1 MDVAEQPPKAKALKL
16 LAEDAEDLEV
26 VAAALQDAVLKIG
39 DIAWEAKGRRL
50 TLTVNRYRWGAEAP
64 ERVRTALQVGSVLGV
79 KARRLR
85 RNAREA
91 VVELLTLTFEPG
103 EAPGGRLVFRFAGDA
118 DLALDVEC
126 VDLVLADISEPWA
139 AKSEP
144 RHED

>member
-1 MDVAEQPPKAKALKL
+1 MAKQPPKAMALKL

-26 VAAALQDAVLKIG
+26 LAAALQDAVLKIG
-39 DIAWEAKGRRL
+39 DIAWEAKARRL
-50 TLTVNRYRWGAEAP
+50 TLTLNRYRWGAAEP
-64 ERVRTALQVGSVLGV
+64 ERVRTAVQVGSVLGV
-79 KARRLR
+79 QTRRLR

-91 VVELLTLTFEPG
+91 VVELLTLAFEPG

-118 DLALDVEC
+118 DLAVEVEC
-126 VDLVLADISEPWA
+126 IDLVLADVSEPWA

>member
-1 MDVAEQPPKAKALKL
+1 MARQPPKAMALKL

-26 VAAALQDAVLKIG
+26 LAAALQDAVLKIG
-39 DIAWEAKGRRL
+39 DIAWEAKARRL
-50 TLTVNRYRWGAEAP
+50 TLTLNRYRWGAAEP
-64 ERVRTALQVGSVLGV
+64 ERVRTAVQVGSVLGV
-79 KARRLR
+79 QTRRLR

-91 VVELLTLTFEPG
+91 VVELLTLAFEPG

-118 DLALDVEC
+118 DLAVEVEC
-126 VDLVLADISEPWA
+126 IDLVLADVSEPWA

>member
-1 MDVAEQPPKAKALKL
+1 MAKQPPKATALKL

-26 VAAALQDAVLKIG
+26 LAAALQDAVLKIG
-39 DIAWEAKGRRL
+39 DITWEAQTRRL
-50 TLTVNRYRWGAEAP
+50 TLALNRYRWGAREP
-64 ERVRTALQVGSVLGV
+64 ERVRSAVQVGSVLGV
-79 KARRLR
+79 QARHLR

-103 EAPGGRLVFRFAGDA
+103 EVPGGRLVFRFAGDA
-118 DLALDVEC
+118 DLAVEVEC
-126 VDLVLADISEPWA
+126 LDLVLADLSDPWP

>member
-1 MDVAEQPPKAKALKL
+1 MAKQPPKAMALKL

-39 DIAWEAKGRRL
+39 DIAWEAKARRL
-50 TLTVNRYRWGAEAP
+50 TLTLNRYRWGAAGP
-64 ERVRTALQVGSVLGV
+64 ERVRTAVQVGSVLGV
-79 KARRLR
+79 QTRRLR

-91 VVELLTLTFEPG
+91 VVELLTLAFEPG

-118 DLALDVEC
+118 DLAVEVEC
-126 VDLVLADISEPWA
+126 IDLVLADVSEPWA

>member
-1 MDVAEQPPKAKALKL
+1 MAKQPPKAMALKL

-39 DIAWEAKGRRL
+39 DIAWEAKARRL
-50 TLTVNRYRWGAEAP
+50 TLTLNRYRWGAAEP
-64 ERVRTALQVGSVLGV
+64 ERVRTAVQVGLVLGV
-79 KARRLR
+79 QTRRLR

-91 VVELLTLTFEPG
+91 VVELLTLAFEPG

-118 DLALDVEC
+118 DLAVEVEC
-126 VDLVLADISEPWA
+126 IDLVLADVSEPWA

>member
-1 MDVAEQPPKAKALKL
+1 VAKQPPKAKALKL
-16 LAEDAEDLEV
+16 LAQDAEDLEV

-39 DIAWEAKGRRL
+39 DITWEATARRL
-50 TLTVNRYRWGAEAP
+50 TLQVNRYRWGAEEP
-64 ERVRTALQVGSVLGV
+64 ERVRAAIQVGSVLGV
-79 KARRLR
+79 QGRRLR
-85 RNAREA
+85 RGASEA
-91 VVELLTLTFEPG
+91 VVEMLTLAFEPG

-118 DLALDVEC
+118 DLAAEVEC

>member
-1 MDVAEQPPKAKALKL
+1 VAKQPPKATALKL

-26 VAAALQDAVLKIG
+26 LAAALQDAVLKIG
-39 DIAWEAKGRRL
+39 DITWEAQTRRL
-50 TLTVNRYRWGAEAP
+50 TLALNRYRWGAPEP
-64 ERVRTALQVGSVLGV
+64 ERVRSAVQVGSVLGV
-79 KARRLR
+79 QARRLR

-103 EAPGGRLVFRFAGDA
+103 EVPGGRLVFRFAGDA
-118 DLALDVEC
+118 DLAVEVEC
-126 VDLVLADISEPWA
+126 LDLVLADLSEPWP

>member
-1 MDVAEQPPKAKALKL
+1 MAKPPAKTAALKL

-39 DIAWEAKGRRL
+39 DIAWETKARRL
-50 TLTVNRYRWGAEAP
+50 TLTVNRYRWGAREP
-64 ERVRTALQVGSVLGV
+64 ERVRSAVQLGSVLGV
-79 KARRLR
+79 QARRLR
-85 RNAREA
+85 RNASEA
-91 VVELLTLTFEPG
+91 VVQLLTLAFEPG

-118 DLALDVEC
+118 DLAVEVEC
-126 VDLVLADISEPWA
+126 IDLVLADISEPWA

>member
-1 MDVAEQPPKAKALKL
+1 MAKQPPKATALKL

-26 VAAALQDAVLKIG
+26 LAAALQDAVLKIG
-39 DIAWEAKGRRL
+39 DITWEAQTRRL
-50 TLTVNRYRWGAEAP
+50 TLALNRYRWGAREP
-64 ERVRTALQVGSVLGV
+64 ERVRSAVQVGSVLGV
-79 KARRLR
+79 QARRLR

-103 EAPGGRLVFRFAGDA
+103 EAPGGRLVFRFAGDG
-118 DLALDVEC
+118 DLAVEVEC
-126 VDLVLADISEPWA
+126 LDLVLADLSEPWP

>member
-1 MDVAEQPPKAKALKL
+1 MAKPPAKTAPLKL

-39 DIAWEAKGRRL
+39 DIAWETKARRL
-50 TLTVNRYRWGAEAP
+50 TITVNRYRWGAREP
-64 ERVRTALQVGSVLGV
+64 ERVRSAVQMGSVLGV
-79 KARRLR
+79 QARRLR
-85 RNAREA
+85 RNASEA
-91 VVELLTLTFEPG
+91 VVQLLTLAFEPG

-118 DLALDVEC
+118 DLAVEVEC
-126 VDLVLADISEPWA
+126 IDLVLADISEPWA

>member
-1 MDVAEQPPKAKALKL
+1 MAKQLPKAMALKL

-39 DIAWEAKGRRL
+39 DIAWEAKARRL
-50 TLTVNRYRWGAEAP
+50 TLTLNRYRWGAAEP
-64 ERVRTALQVGSVLGV
+64 ERVRTAVQVGSVLGV
-79 KARRLR
+79 QTRRLR

-91 VVELLTLTFEPG
+91 VVELLTLAFEPG

-118 DLALDVEC
+118 DLAVEVEC
-126 VDLVLADISEPWA
+126 IDLVLADVSEPWA

>member
-1 MDVAEQPPKAKALKL
+1 MARQPPKAMALKL

-26 VAAALQDAVLKIG
+26 LAAALQDAVLKIG
-39 DIAWEAKGRRL
+39 DIAWEAKARRL
-50 TLTVNRYRWGAEAP
+50 TLTLNRYRWGAAEP
-64 ERVRTALQVGSVLGV
+64 ERVRTAVQVGSVLGV
-79 KARRLR
+79 QTRRLR

-91 VVELLTLTFEPG
+91 VVELLTLSFEPG

-118 DLALDVEC
+118 DLAVEVEC
-126 VDLVLADISEPWA
+126 IDLVLADVSEPWA

>member
-1 MDVAEQPPKAKALKL
+1 MARQPPKAMALKL

-39 DIAWEAKGRRL
+39 DIAWEAKARRL
-50 TLTVNRYRWGAEAP
+50 TLTLNRYRWGAAEP
-64 ERVRTALQVGSVLGV
+64 ERVRTAVQVGSVLGV
-79 KARRLR
+79 QTRRLR

-91 VVELLTLTFEPG
+91 VVELLTLAFEPG

-118 DLALDVEC
+118 DLAVEVEC
-126 VDLVLADISEPWA
+126 IDLVLADVSEPWA

>member
-1 MDVAEQPPKAKALKL
+1 MAKPPAKTAPLKL

-39 DIAWEAKGRRL
+39 DIAWEAKARRL
-50 TLTVNRYRWGAEAP
+50 TLTLNRYRWGAAEP
-64 ERVRTALQVGSVLGV
+64 ERVRTAVQVGSVLGV
-79 KARRLR
+79 QTRRLR

-91 VVELLTLTFEPG
+91 VVELLTLAFEPG

-118 DLALDVEC
+118 DLAVEVEC
-126 VDLVLADISEPWA
+126 IDLVLADVSEPWA

>member
-1 MDVAEQPPKAKALKL
+1 MAKQPPKAMALKL

-39 DIAWEAKGRRL
+39 DIAWEAKARRL
-50 TLTVNRYRWGAEAP
+50 TLTLNRYRWGAAEP
-64 ERVRTALQVGSVLGV
+64 ERVRTAVQVGSVLGV
-79 KARRLR
+79 QTRRLR

-91 VVELLTLTFEPG
+91 VVELLTLSFEPG

-118 DLALDVEC
+118 DLAVEVEC
-126 VDLVLADISEPWA
+126 IDLVLADVSEPWA

>member
-1 MDVAEQPPKAKALKL
+1 MSKEPPKSKALKL

-39 DIAWEAKGRRL
+39 DIAWEAKARRL
-50 TLTVNRYRWGAEAP
+50 TLTLNRYRWGAAEP
-64 ERVRTALQVGSVLGV
+64 ERVRAAVQVGSVLGV
-79 KARRLR
+79 QTRRLR

-91 VVELLTLTFEPG
+91 VVELLTLAFEPG

-118 DLALDVEC
+118 DLAVEVEC
-126 VDLVLADISEPWA
+126 IDLVLADVSEPWA